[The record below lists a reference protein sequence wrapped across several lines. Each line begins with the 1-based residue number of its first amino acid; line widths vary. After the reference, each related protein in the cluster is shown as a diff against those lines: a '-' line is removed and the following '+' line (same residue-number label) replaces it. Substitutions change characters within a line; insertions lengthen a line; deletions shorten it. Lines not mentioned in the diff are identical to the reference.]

1 VKAMDEIGESVCVDF
16 VSKSDETAYISI
28 KNSEKGCWAELGY
41 QDKKQEINMAEGC
54 FEDVSS
60 ILTLVFDIYFNR

>member
-1 VKAMDEIGESVCVDF
+1 MNEISEFVCVDF

-28 KNSEKGCWAELGY
+28 KNSEDGCWAELGY

-54 FEDVSS
+54 FEDVST
-60 ILTLVFDIYFNR
+60 I